1 MDELIFLLLCQGT
14 GVARAGLTPSCLTGT
29 EPFMFLLTPESK
41 CLQSKRPMTFFFS
54 GIKVCVYVKYL
65 QTKIRSVL
73 KKSEA
78 LERVMNQGPDE
89 GFDG

>member
-1 MDELIFLLLCQGT
+1 MSAVKKANDF
-14 GVARAGLTPSCLTGT
+14 
-29 EPFMFLLTPESK
+29 
-41 CLQSKRPMTFFFS
+41 FFFS

-89 GFDG
+89 GFDGWNAWACFFVFFTDMIDEKIKAF